1 MSAPTQN
8 SNEAYLFD
16 LLRKTEIIGKIGGWE
31 FEVFTQK
38 QKWTRGI
45 FDILEFDPLETAPDV
60 PEGIGFIDEAFQPM
74 AQLAIKRAIEN
85 GEPYQQEWKV
95 ITKKGNYR
103 WVCSI
108 GKANQVNGITIS
120 LSGSFQD
127 ISEQKAKE
135 KVTYDL
141 LIKQNSI
148 LNAVPD
154 LLFEVDL
161 AGKIYDFHSHS
172 TELFLVPKN
181 QMIGKFFSELIEVE
195 AAEICDAAIREA
207 NEKGISIGKQYS
219 LVFAACKY
227 WFEISVA
234 AFEVDNQIKKHFIF
248 LARDITERKLAENAL
263 NDKMKEMNRL
273 LQLTIGRERTMIELK
288 KEINELLINGGKS
301 AKYQHL
307 E

>member
-1 MSAPTQN
+1 MSSPTQN
-8 SNEAYLFD
+8 SNETHLFD
-16 LLRKTEIIGKIGGWE
+16 LLRETEIIGKIGGWE
-31 FEVFTQK
+31 FDVLTQK

-45 FDILEFDPLETAPDV
+45 FDILEFDSTEEAPDV
-60 PEGIGFIDEAFQPM
+60 PEGMGYIDEAFQPM
-74 AQLAIKRAIEN
+74 VLDAMKHAIEN
-85 GEPYQQEWKV
+85 GAPYHEEWKV
-95 ITKKGNYR
+95 ITQKGNYR

-108 GKANQVNGITIS
+108 GKANQVNGKTIS

-127 ISEQKAKE
+127 ITDQKAKE
-135 KVTYDL
+135 KIVQDL
-141 LIKQNSI
+141 LTKQNSI

-154 LLFEVDL
+154 LLFEVDIT
-161 AGKIYDFHSHS
+161 GKIYDFHSQS
-172 TELFLVPKN
+172 SKLLSVPKN
-181 QMIGKFFSELIEVE
+181 EMIGKCFSELIELE
-195 AAEICDAAIREA
+195 AAEVCSSAIQEA
-207 NEKGISIGKQYS
+207 NEIGISIGKQYS
-219 LVFAACKY
+219 LVFEESIY